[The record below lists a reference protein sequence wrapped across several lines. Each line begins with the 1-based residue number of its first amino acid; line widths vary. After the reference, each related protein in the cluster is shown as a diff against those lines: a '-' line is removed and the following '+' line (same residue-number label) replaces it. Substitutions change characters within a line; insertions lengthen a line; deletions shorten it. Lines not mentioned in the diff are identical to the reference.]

1 MEEQCKNVRDVSLM
15 IRKDCS
21 NSEENEKHE
30 GKRNILNE
38 SQFGYDCNC
47 AMHQLFFKSVSHTWE
62 NSN

>member
-1 MEEQCKNVRDVSLM
+1 MQE
-15 IRKDCS
+15 CS
-21 NSEENEKHE
+21 RCVTWNPQGLLNSWYS
-30 GKRNILNE
+30 GKRERRRNILNE